1 MNGRARR
8 RFAADMAAL
17 DEALEF
23 VRDSCASFGIAPPDT
38 LRLSLIVEELFTNTV
53 RHGGGAATS
62 IGLALLVDAGSVLLN
77 YDDDTP
83 AFNPLRA
90 PAPDLDLPLELRN
103 PGGLGIHL
111 VRELSADVRYRY
123 ERGRNRLR
131 LRLLTPPATPE
142 SR

>member
-1 MNGRARR
+1 MNTRPRR

-23 VRDSCASFGIAPPDT
+23 VRDCCAEFGITTPDT

-53 RHGGGAATS
+53 RHGGGAPTS
-62 IGLALLVDAGSVLLN
+62 IGIALRADAGSVLLN
-77 YDDDTP
+77 YDDDTT

-90 PAPDLDLPLELRN
+90 PTPDLDLPLELRS

-131 LRLLTPPATPE
+131 LRLLTQPAAPE